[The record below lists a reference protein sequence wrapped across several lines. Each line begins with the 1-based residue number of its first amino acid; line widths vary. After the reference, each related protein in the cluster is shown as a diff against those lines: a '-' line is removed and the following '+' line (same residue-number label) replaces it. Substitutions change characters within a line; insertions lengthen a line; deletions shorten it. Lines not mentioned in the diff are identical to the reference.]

1 MIHRQLTMF
10 TTMTMLMAAAVHA
23 GFQGPDGQAYTHI
36 VIEKDAPDSV
46 KLAASEMQQFIG
58 RLCGVQ
64 LPIRHEAVAGEGAVH
79 LGHGVETESLPSD
92 GFRIKTAPS
101 ALTIAGKDSRN
112 PPPTGPRNPWRR
124 NEVYN
129 SELKLAALQ
138 DQGTLCGVYAFLE
151 EFGGIRF
158 YWPGEDGI
166 VLQPVDNLKLPEID
180 LTRSPRFSY
189 RYPWFCLFEKD
200 KDNAL
205 WFRRAGFG
213 GHAPVVIIHSFNFVK
228 PHQQEHPEFW
238 ALVDG
243 KRAFTNECVA
253 DGHGHLCL
261 SNPDLLKTW
270 CDDIRKYFDANPEI
284 EVYPVV
290 PNDGLTRICECPQCQ
305 ADLRPQAASNGVF
318 SYHIWKFVNK
328 VAREI
333 RRTHPDRYIGC
344 LAYEKYWQPP
354 EEIDFEPNVAV
365 MICHSRSSMT
375 DEKASEN
382 FWKGVDAWSKKS
394 GRLYFWDWYLN
405 HWPPTDHLPI
415 FYSQTIEREV
425 RKMAAN
431 PKICGEFIES
441 ENFRNAF
448 PFGHDRIGTPGM
460 QHLNLY
466 LTAKLEWNPQLNVKD
481 ILDEYY
487 RLFYGPAEAPM
498 SSFWTLAESMRN
510 QAILA
515 GNSAPDSIFTRQ
527 ILLALN
533 EYLQQAMKAVPQDSV
548 YARRINV
555 INDEFQKGAKRLTS
569 MAAAGKSTFKVRPV
583 ETIAD
588 LDNETPMRFYDKL
601 ADWSEPP
608 TWLYAGYNRRDLFF
622 KFLCY
627 EPEMDKIRADVTEND
642 AGRIWDDDC
651 VELFICPDPNN
662 FDKAYHILINAG
674 GAVMDGMQTSAATID
689 KTWQSQA
696 RIDVVK
702 EANRWIVN
710 VALPFASIGVNDVNF
725 TGDMV
730 VNFYRTRVAGGQP
743 TPFVWS
749 PTGEAAYFVPGKFG
763 RMTFVKAE

>member
-1 MIHRQLTMF
+1 MMNRHIPMLTTIAM
-10 TTMTMLMAAAVHA
+10 MLAAAVPA
-23 GFQGPDGQAYTHI
+23 GIQGPDGQAYTHI

-64 LPIRHEAVAGEGAVH
+64 LPIRNEALEGEGAIH

-92 GFRIKTAPS
+92 GFRIKTAPK
-101 ALTIAGKDSRN
+101 ALYIAGKDSRN
-112 PPPTGPRNPWRR
+112 PPPIGPRNPWRR
-124 NEVYN
+124 TELVNN
-129 SELKLAALQ
+129 ELKLAALH

-166 VLQPVDNLKLPEID
+166 VLQPVDELKLPEID
-180 LTRSPRFSY
+180 MTRSPRFSY

-205 WFRRAGFG
+205 WFHRAGFG
-213 GHAPVVIIHSFNFVK
+213 GHAPVVIIHSFNFVNQ
-228 PHQQEHPEFW
+228 HQKEHPEFW
-238 ALVDG
+238 ALVNG

-261 SNPDLLKTW
+261 NNPDLLKTW

-284 EVYPVV
+284 EVYPIV

-318 SYHIWKFVNK
+318 SYHIWNFVNK

-333 RRTHPDRYIGC
+333 RKTHPNRYIGC

-415 FYSQTIEREV
+415 FYSQTIEREI

-448 PFGHDRIGTPGM
+448 PFGHERIGMPGM

-466 LTAKLEWNPQLNVKD
+466 LTAKLLWNPQLNVKD
-481 ILDEYY
+481 IRDEYY
-487 RLFYGPAEAPM
+487 KLFYGPAEAPM
-498 SSFWTLAESMRN
+498 SSFWTLAESMRD
-510 QAILA
+510 QAILT
-515 GNSAPDSIFTRQ
+515 GNGAPDSIFTRQ

-548 YARRINV
+548 FARRIKIV
-555 INDEFQKGAKRLTS
+555 NDEFQIGAKRLTR
-569 MAAAGKSTFKVRPV
+569 MEAAGKSLFEVQPV
-583 ETIAD
+583 EKLSD
-588 LDNETPMRFYDKL
+588 LDNLKPMRFYDKFT
-601 ADWSEPP
+601 DWSEPP
-608 TWLYAGYNRRDLFF
+608 TWLYAGYDRRNLYL

-627 EPEMDKIRADVTEND
+627 EPNMSKLRATVTEHD
-642 AGRIWDDDC
+642 KGTIWDDDC
-651 VELFICPDPNN
+651 VELFFFTDPN
-662 FDKAYHILINAG
+662 KLEKGYHIIVNTLGTI
-674 GAVMDGMQTSAATID
+674 MDGIQTRPVAPDLSWESNVKCDI
-689 KTWQSQA
+689 
-696 RIDVVK
+696 VK
-702 EANRWIVN
+702 EETRWIVN
-710 VALPFASIGVNDVNF
+710 VTLPFTSLEINDINF
-725 TGDMV
+725 AGEMI
-730 VNFYRTRVAGGQP
+730 VNFYRTRVAGGRP

-749 PTGEAAYFVPGKFG
+749 PTGDAAYFVPKKFG
-763 RMTFVKAE
+763 RMTFIKAE